1 MAIVVKE
8 KEETERI
15 RHEREVMIPTG
26 REIEDLIRKLDE
38 LKTVVDKIE
47 VQLINIMIENI
58 LNKYRDIVEKHDKIK
73 KLQEKKVYDEVI
85 EIVELG
91 RRALDTSS
99 SEKKRNTAKEI
110 LERLKNILSKLK
122 ESGAMDALT
131 ITMEFVDVIK
141 KVFGI
146 T

>member
-47 VQLINIMIENI
+47 VRLINIMIENI

-73 KLQEKKVYDEVI
+73 NFK
-85 EIVELG
+85 
-91 RRALDTSS
+91 RR
-99 SEKKRNTAKEI
+99 RY
-110 LERLKNILSKLK
+110 
-122 ESGAMDALT
+122 
-131 ITMEFVDVIK
+131 TMK
-141 KVFGI
+141 
-146 T
+146 